1 MSKNFDKFNDR
12 EEIYSKEPHKKKK
25 KFRDGHSNKVRDFKR
40 NYSQEQDREDLSIG
54 RWKD

>member
-1 MSKNFDKFNDR
+1 
-12 EEIYSKEPHKKKK
+12 
-25 KFRDGHSNKVRDFKR
+25 VRDFKR